1 MIDGCAVISQVAR
14 GAVVSGGD
22 EMRKRVLFVANSL
35 DNAYKFRQVLLELDV
50 EIAAGSTAQIKRFF
64 APGLDYDLVILE
76 ARASALEYFAEIKLS
91 VENRGCSLLAIV
103 DEFSIDAIELPSHIT
118 CDFVMH
124 NAGQAECFARVR
136 RLLGDAGPDARMDI
150 VAIDDMTIN
159 FATYQ
164 VMVGGRPVDLTY
176 LEYALLAFLVQHPDH
191 TFSRDALLHSV
202 WGVDYRGGS
211 RTVDVHIRRIRAK
224 LGPKLAQYIETVR
237 GVGYH
242 WSSL

>member
-1 MIDGCAVISQVAR
+1 
-14 GAVVSGGD
+14 
-22 EMRKRVLFVANSL
+22 MRKRVLFVANSL
-35 DNAYKFRQVLLELDV
+35 DNACKFRQVLLELDV

-64 APGLDYDLVILE
+64 APGFDYDLVIFE
-76 ARASALEYFAEIKLS
+76 ARASALEYFAEIKLN
-91 VENRGCSLLAIV
+91 VENRGCPLLAIV
-103 DEFSIDAIELPSHIT
+103 DEFNIDAIELPSNIT

-124 NAGQAECFARVR
+124 NAGRTECTARVR
-136 RLLGDAGPDARMDI
+136 RLLNDAGADARMD
-150 VAIDDMTIN
+150 VAVIDDMTIN

-164 VMVGGRPVDLTY
+164 VAVDGKPVDLTY

-202 WGVDYRGGS
+202 WGVDYRGSS

-242 WSSL
+242 WSSR